1 MSDTDAAAAAL
12 SKAIAALEAQ
22 RAVLGDAITDAALA
36 PLRAQL
42 SAQHVAAPRRRQ
54 VSVLF
59 LDIVGSTS
67 LSRTLDPEEIHDIMD
82 RARTEARKIEDHVL
96 TLGFRGKRAA

>member
-1 MSDTDAAAAAL
+1 MSDTDAAAAL

-22 RAVLGDAITDAALA
+22 RGVLGDAITDAALA

-42 SAQHVAAPRRRQ
+42 SPQQVAAPRRRQ

-67 LSRTLDPEEIHDIMD
+67 LSRTLDPEEIHDIMASA
-82 RARTEARKIEDHVL
+82 RWKGMRRSALPPMPARTAC
-96 TLGFRGKRAA
+96 